1 MDFVP
6 PPSVVGQNPLLLST
20 PVLNV
25 MDNMKLDLIPSNQR
39 LNNKKKNAYSKIQLP
54 VEFFYFLLFKITFIS
69 ISRYHFLEFR
79 GTLFNVI

>member
-39 LNNKKKNAYSKIQLP
+39 LNNKKKMLIVRYNYQLSS
-54 VEFFYFLLFKITFIS
+54 FISCCLRSLLYPSVDITF
-69 ISRYHFLEFR
+69 
-79 GTLFNVI
+79 